1 MNMNI
6 HQMLLKWSHQ
16 GGMAWVGIVA
26 CMREMRNAYNIL
38 IREPEMKR
46 PLERRVHRC
55 EKNIKSQLKGAAKL

>member
-1 MNMNI
+1 
-6 HQMLLKWSHQ
+6 
-16 GGMAWVGIVA
+16 MAWVGIVA
-26 CMREMRNAYNIL
+26 CMREMRNVYKIL